1 MAATVQNG
9 VTVALDYKLTVD
21 GKVVDSSEGGQPL
34 SYVQGQGQIIP
45 GLEKQIAGIKVG
57 DIASVTV
64 KPEEGYGL
72 VDPKAFIEIPKEQ
85 LGPKVVPQTGMM
97 LRGTTKDGR
106 PFQAKVD
113 KVGDKTVTLDLNHP
127 LAGKTLL
134 FAIKVV
140 DIKAKQ

>member
-1 MAATVQNG
+1 MAATVQSG

-21 GKVVDSSEGGQPL
+21 GKVIDSSEGGQPL

-45 GLEKQIAGIKVG
+45 GLEKQMAGLKVG
-57 DIASVTV
+57 DMANVTV
-64 KPEEGYGL
+64 KPAEGYGE

-85 LGPKVVPQTGMM
+85 LGPNVVPQVGMM
-97 LRGTTKDGR
+97 LRGATKDGR
-106 PFQAKVD
+106 PFQAKID
-113 KVGDKTVTLDLNHP
+113 KVADKTVTLDLNHP

-134 FAIKVV
+134 FAVKVV